1 MPWRAMPLAPV
12 AIAFAAGVG
21 LAPWARPDVAWTTWL
36 AALASTGAL
45 LLRGRTSG
53 ATALLLVGVAAVG
66 ALHGIAAPLPPGHV
80 ARLDL
85 PRTAPVD
92 ERLAAA
98 PVWRAP
104 ARAPHLIDAAR

>member
-66 ALHGIAAPLPPGHV
+66 GLHGIQAPLPPRHLS
-80 ARLDL
+80 RLDL
-85 PRTAPVD
+85 PRTSHVGGMILVATVLLTPD
-92 ERLAAA
+92 
-98 PVWRAP
+98 
-104 ARAPHLIDAAR
+104 

>member
-45 LLRGRTSG
+45 LLTGRTAG

-66 ALHGIAAPLPPGHV
+66 ALHGIETPLPPGHV

-85 PRTAPVD
+85 PRTAGGLSPTRSGGPPIASVPSS
-92 ERLAAA
+92 RWGAST
-98 PVWRAP
+98 
-104 ARAPHLIDAAR
+104 

>member
-53 ATALLLVGVAAVG
+53 ATALLLVGVPAVG
-66 ALHGIAAPLPPGHV
+66 ALHGIEAPLPPGH
-80 ARLDL
+80 APPPDL
-85 PRTAPVD
+85 PRPPPLD
-92 ERLAAA
+92 GRLL
-98 PVWRAP
+98 
-104 ARAPHLIDAAR
+104 ARPG